1 MITYTLFSQI
11 RTMIRRKHIVPVSSK
26 EWRDIAGDSL
36 TIVASIFV
44 FFILKNTYEA
54 PMDAVL
60 QYQGKEIPDFSFYNF
75 KTGKTES
82 PELYK
87 NKILIL
93 NIWATWC
100 PPCRREMPELDRL
113 YAEMQGQDV
122 EIIAVSDEDPA
133 TIKKFL
139 DKHPYHFNT
148 GYFTHSNELISSI
161 NTRPVS
167 ILIKRGLVKDI
178 VIGSRGYGFF
188 RDWVR

>member
-1 MITYTLFSQI
+1 VGLLKRILLLL
-11 RTMIRRKHIVPVSSK
+11 VV
-26 EWRDIAGDSL
+26 AGISMNAWAGSFSL
-36 TIVASIFV
+36 TDTNGKVHTLAAY
-44 FFILKNTYEA
+44 KGKW
-54 PMDAVL
+54 VL
-60 QYQGKEIPDFSFYNF
+60 VNF
-75 KTGKTES
+75 
-82 PELYK
+82 
-87 NKILIL
+87 
-93 NIWATWC
+93 WATWC

-188 RDWVR
+188 RDWVVNE